1 MRSILAL
8 VVVLSACVDDPNVEI
23 VTGDPVAPMILIHGT
38 GEMGSDISARWGMT
52 DAVAPD
58 DVSSIAGIIG
68 PGERAI
74 LLGQGSGASIA
85 YDLAC
90 SRPDLVSAV
99 VMLSGQASDA
109 ECVNGSA
116 VSVLTIHGTV
126 DDVIPYSSATE
137 TFEKAKRIAQC
148 SSVSF
153 IDSPNIGSDVEA
165 LSCLE
170 RTDGQARSA
179 THWRVIGWDHN
190 PALGETWAPAIE
202 LWLSAL

>member
-1 MRSILAL
+1 MLA
-8 VVVLSACVDDPNVEI
+8 VVLSACVDDPSVEI

-38 GEMGSDISARWGMT
+38 GESGSDISARWGMP

-58 DVSSIAGIIG
+58 DVSSIAGMIE

-90 SRPDLVSAV
+90 ARPDLVSAV
-99 VMLSGQASDA
+99 VMLSGEASDA

-116 VSVLTIHGTV
+116 VSVLTVHGTV

-137 TFEKAKRIAQC
+137 TFEKAKQIAQC
-148 SSVSF
+148 SSVAF
-153 IDSPNIGSDVEA
+153 VDSPDIGASVEA

-170 RTDGQARSA
+170 RTDGRTRSA

-190 PALGETWAPAIE
+190 PVLGETWAPAVD
-202 LWLSAL
+202 LWLSDL